1 MLKIAYTLLSFT
13 IYSATAWSSFDLFP
27 LDIKSLILSQST
39 LEPIDL
45 YNFAQTSKGNYSLC
59 KPVIESHIPR
69 RVKTLYPFDLAFYEN
84 LSPTLKEILAEKNED
99 EIFTSR
105 GAFARNKHKLWSKLK
120 HKLSLR
126 YTAPV
131 ATYPLHRMLLLHRVI
146 IRKEL
151 ISAWKN
157 MLYHLPK
164 AIRLVTHDHHVNHDI
179 ALFEAL
185 TVAIERM
192 GGPNLILQ
200 NHIHDDTYYYQ
211 IRSRNGIGRTNQFP
225 SENHRLEQLEQAR
238 ESIERLIRLGSNE
251 AVAFKAAALQT
262 NSYGY

>member
-1 MLKIAYTLLSFT
+1 MLKITYILLIFT
-13 IYSATAWSSFDLFP
+13 IYSSTAWSSFDLFP
-27 LDIKSLILSQST
+27 PDVKNLIISQST

-45 YNFAQTSKGNYSLC
+45 YNFAQTSKANYALC
-59 KPVIESHIPR
+59 KPVIESHIPS

-84 LSPTLKEILAEKNED
+84 LSPTLKEILAEKNEG
-99 EIFTSR
+99 EIFASR
-105 GAFARNKHKLWSKLK
+105 GALARSKHKLWSKLK

-126 YTAPV
+126 HTTPE
-131 ATYPLHRMLLLHRVI
+131 ATYPLHRMLLLHRVT
-146 IRKEL
+146 IRNEL
-151 ISAWKN
+151 LSSWKN

-164 AIRLVTHDHHVNHDI
+164 AIRLVAHDHHVDHDI

-185 TVAIERM
+185 TVAIERL
-192 GGPNLILQ
+192 GSPNLILQ
-200 NHIHDDTYYYQ
+200 NHILNDTYYYQ

-251 AVAFKAAALQT
+251 AVAFKAAAQQT

>member
-1 MLKIAYTLLSFT
+1 MLKITYTLLSFT

-27 LDIKSLILSQST
+27 MDVKNLILSQSA
-39 LEPIDL
+39 LEPLDL
-45 YNFAQTSKGNYSLC
+45 YNFAQTSKGNYALC

-84 LSPTLKEILAEKNED
+84 LSPTLKEILVEKNED
-99 EIFTSR
+99 EIFASR
-105 GAFARNKHKLWSKLK
+105 GAFARSKHKLWSKLK

-126 YTAPV
+126 HTTPEAR
-131 ATYPLHRMLLLHRVI
+131 YPLYKMLLLHRVT
-146 IRKEL
+146 IRNEL
-151 ISAWKN
+151 LSSWKN
-157 MLYHLPK
+157 MLFHLPK
-164 AIRLVTHDHHVNHDI
+164 AIRLVAHDHHVDHDI

-200 NHIHDDTYYYQ
+200 NHIHHDTYYYQ
-211 IRSRNGIGRTNQFP
+211 KRSRDGVGLTNQFP
-225 SENHRLEQLEQAR
+225 TENHRLEQLEQAR

-251 AVAFKAAALQT
+251 AVAFKDAALKK